1 MFSCTWSTRDPRS
14 LAGSLPVRLP
24 ASWAVRTDAGAGL
37 DRLAASGVDH
47 LEHQPPVVC
56 AGCQRGRRGTPPV
69 KSSLIP
75 CICMAAM
82 ATAEAAVLG
91 MVMAGR
97 LALVLPRQAHFHS
110 RQDATPRRPGARRWT
125 GVPAVLCHVEAVRS
139 RLDSRTTRSPGR
151 AGIEAGPS
159 GSAVGEHRR
168 YTRPPSPYHPDPL
181 GG

>member
-1 MFSCTWSTRDPRS
+1 MYGVRMFSCPVRPRDPRS

-24 ASWAVRTDAGAGL
+24 ASSAIRTDAEAAL
-37 DRLAASGVDH
+37 DRLAASGIDH

-75 CICMAAM
+75 CIYMAAM

-110 RQDATPRRPGARRWT
+110 RQDATPRRPGGGTKTREHLTLERL
-125 GVPAVLCHVEAVRS
+125 GVVRADFRGAQPHPRAV
-139 RLDSRTTRSPGR
+139 
-151 AGIEAGPS
+151 
-159 GSAVGEHRR
+159 
-168 YTRPPSPYHPDPL
+168 PP
-181 GG
+181 